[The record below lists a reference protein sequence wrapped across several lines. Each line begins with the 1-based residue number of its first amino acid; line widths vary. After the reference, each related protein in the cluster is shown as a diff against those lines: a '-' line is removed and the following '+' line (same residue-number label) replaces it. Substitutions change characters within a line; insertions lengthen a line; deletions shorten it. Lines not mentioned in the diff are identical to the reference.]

1 MPASYPSRAR
11 AFQNNNSLF
20 FIHASWR
27 TQTSW
32 QQIVVHRRCKE
43 SNCRT
48 TFCIRCAGGWKKG
61 ETRSNAVPVEARHQ
75 SATTKGT
82 SVNAA
87 PPPCPL
93 TIEIMIPGPSGH
105 PGLHGTVDWR
115 FCVQNTRIT
124 SLVNLFG
131 HIRKNIHWKNAGKCG
146 SDEG

>member
-1 MPASYPSRAR
+1 MPAGG
-11 AFQNNNSLF
+11 
-20 FIHASWR
+20 
-27 TQTSW
+27 
-32 QQIVVHRRCKE
+32 HRLLGNKLWFTGGAK
-43 SNCRT
+43 NLT
-48 TFCIRCAGGWKKG
+48 AGQRSVSDALADGKKG

-87 PPPCPL
+87 PPCPL